1 MDAPTRTGIDVPQ
14 WKCQQPLELKGAS
27 TMKITTVGI
36 DLAKNVFQVHAVD
49 EHGKVALRKQLRRD
63 QMTAFF
69 VNLPRCLI
77 GMEACGSAHHWARTL
92 QGFGHTVRLMS
103 PQFVKP
109 YVKSNKNDVADAEA
123 ICEAVTRP
131 NMRFVPVKSVEQQ
144 AVLSL
149 HRARQGVVI
158 ARTAQANQIRSLL
171 GEFGLVI
178 PKGIC
183 HVAKQVPELLEDA
196 SNQLPGT
203 FRRLIARLTEHLKEL
218 DKLVDEFED
227 QIKVWHRSSE
237 LSLRLEKIPGIGPLG
252 ASALVASIADANSFD
267 NGRQLSAWLGLVPRQ
282 NSSGGK
288 PTLLGIS
295 KRGDVYLRTL
305 LIHGARSAIVAAQRK
320 AVNTNVWL
328 ASLLNRRHPNVAAV
342 ALANKNVRTVWALL
356 AHGREFRPNYVPP
369 QLAA

>member
-1 MDAPTRTGIDVPQ
+1 
-14 WKCQQPLELKGAS
+14 
-27 TMKITTVGI
+27 MKITTVGI

-49 EHGKVALRKQLRRD
+49 ERGTVVLRKQLRRD

-69 VNLPRCLI
+69 ANLPPCVI

-92 QGFGHTVRLMS
+92 KSLGHEARLMS

-123 ICEAVTRP
+123 ICEAVARP

-149 HRARQGVVI
+149 HRVRQGFVK

-171 GEFGLVI
+171 GEFGLI
-178 PKGIC
+178 MPAGIS
-183 HVAKQVPELLEDA
+183 HIAKRVPRLLEDA
-196 SNQLPGT
+196 SSALPGS
-203 FRRLIARLTEHLKEL
+203 FRQLIARLTEHLKDL
-218 DKLVDEFED
+218 DMQVDEFEA
-227 QIKVWHRSSE
+227 QIKSWHRSSE
-237 LSLRLEKIPGIGPLG
+237 LSLKLEKIPGIGPLG
-252 ASALVASIADANSFD
+252 ASALVASIADANSFA

-282 NSSGGK
+282 HSSGGK
-288 PTLLGIS
+288 PSLLGIS

-305 LIHGARSAIVAAQRK
+305 LIHGARSAILAAQRK

-328 ASLLNRRHPNVAAV
+328 TGLLGRRHPNVAAV

-356 AHGREFRPNYVPP
+356 AHGREFRPNYAAPL
-369 QLAA
+369 LAA

>member
-1 MDAPTRTGIDVPQ
+1 
-14 WKCQQPLELKGAS
+14 
-27 TMKITTVGI
+27 MKITTVGI

-49 EHGKVALRKQLRRD
+49 ERGTVVLRKQLRRD

-69 VNLPRCLI
+69 ANLPPSVI

-92 QGFGHTVRLMS
+92 KSFGHDARLMS

-123 ICEAVTRP
+123 ICEAVARP
-131 NMRFVPVKSVEQQ
+131 NMRFVPVKSIEQQ

-149 HRARQGVVI
+149 HRVRQGFVK

-171 GEFGLVI
+171 GEFGLI
-178 PKGIC
+178 LPAGIS
-183 HVAKQVPELLEDA
+183 HVAKRVPSLLEDA
-196 SNQLPGT
+196 SNQLPGSV
-203 FRRLIARLTEHLKEL
+203 RRMIARLTEHLKDL
-218 DKLVDEFED
+218 DLLVDEFEAK
-227 QIKVWHRSSE
+227 IKAWHRSSE
-237 LSLRLEKIPGIGPLG
+237 LSMKLEKIPGIGPLG
-252 ASALVASIADANSFD
+252 ASALVASIADANSFA

-282 NSSGGK
+282 HSSGGK
-288 PTLLGIS
+288 PALLGIS

-305 LIHGARSAIVAAQRK
+305 LIHGARSAILAAQRK
-320 AVNTNVWL
+320 AVNSNVWL
-328 ASLLNRRHPNVAAV
+328 AGLLGRRHPNVAAV

-356 AHGREFRPNYVPP
+356 AHGREFRADYAAQ

>member
-1 MDAPTRTGIDVPQ
+1 
-14 WKCQQPLELKGAS
+14 
-27 TMKITTVGI
+27 MKITTVGI

-49 EHGKVALRKQLRRD
+49 ERGTVVLRKQLRRD
-63 QMTAFF
+63 QVTAFF
-69 VNLPRCLI
+69 ANLAPCVI

-92 QGFGHTVRLMS
+92 RSLGHDVRLMS

-123 ICEAVTRP
+123 ICEAVERP

-149 HRARQGVVI
+149 HRVRQGFVK
-158 ARTAQANQIRSLL
+158 ARTAQANQIRGLL
-171 GEFGLVI
+171 SEFGLVM
-178 PKGIC
+178 PAGIS
-183 HVAKQVPELLEDA
+183 HIAKRVPSLLEDA
-196 SNQLPGT
+196 SNLLPGSL
-203 FRRLIARLTEHLKEL
+203 RQLITRLTEHLKDL
-218 DKLVDEFED
+218 DTLVDEFEA
-227 QIKVWHRSSE
+227 QIKAWHRSSE
-237 LSLRLEKIPGIGPLG
+237 LSMKLEKIPGIGPLG
-252 ASALVASIADANSFD
+252 ASALVASIADANSFA

-282 NSSGGK
+282 HSSGGK
-288 PTLLGIS
+288 AALLGIS

-328 ASLLNRRHPNVAAV
+328 AGLLGRRHPNVAAV

-356 AHGREFRPNYVPP
+356 AHGREFRPNYAS
-369 QLAA
+369 QLLAA